1 MKIELQ
7 RFEAAGFQC
16 WVWLPPQA
24 EGERLPAV
32 YCSGGDSLEG
42 RLDYILKDLAAEMG
56 KTLPPFALVGIAP
69 HCWEDDFS
77 PWRMPTRQGPPYGGK
92 CDQYLRDL
100 EQIIQQAE
108 AGFPLKPG
116 RQNRA
121 IAGYSMAG
129 LASLYALYRT
139 ELFGQAASISGSLW
153 FQDWQQY
160 MAQNKPLNLDTR
172 VYLSL
177 GTKESKNRHP
187 LMAQIA
193 DKTRQAAQTL
203 QEQLKGKVTLEWNP
217 GSHFHEIPQRWL
229 KALRWLGQGWK
240 GERDEW
246 EIDPGEMGVSYK
258 VKPDRETEDWLA
270 TPKRREIWRR
280 WGEKVPQVE
289 KWDRDRVMDFLY
301 GHYETKELTVEQ
313 WQEQQPWAPL
323 HMLEMIERS
332 VQQEGL
338 SLDKAHVKIYRLIAD
353 KQPNA
358 FRPLTPEEEV
368 YIWIEDRIGWIGE
381 ERPRDNSWPLI
392 ALSLRK
398 GFQETAMGVKG
409 LGAALCVG
417 DLEQL
422 EEMGADIQG
431 ILDF

>member
-56 KTLPPFALVGIAP
+56 KTLPPFALVGVAP

-116 RQNRA
+116 GKNRA

-139 ELFGQAASISGSLW
+139 ELFWQAASISGSLW

-203 QEQLKGKVTLEWNP
+203 QEQLKGEVTLEWNP
-217 GSHFHEIPQRWL
+217 GSHFHDIPQRWL

-240 GERDEW
+240 GESDEW

-409 LGAALCVG
+409 LGIALCVG